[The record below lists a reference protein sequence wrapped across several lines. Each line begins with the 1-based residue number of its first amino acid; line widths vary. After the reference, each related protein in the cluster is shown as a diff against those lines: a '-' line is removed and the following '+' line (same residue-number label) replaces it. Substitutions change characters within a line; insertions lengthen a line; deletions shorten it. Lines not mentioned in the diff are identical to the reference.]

1 MYEELWT
8 EVCDYGQSVCDT
20 VLGDRD
26 QEYPQEKE
34 MKKWKMVVWGGLT
47 NSCEKKKSEKQQRKE
62 R

>member
-1 MYEELWT
+1 MGLDLIVYEELWT

-34 MKKWKMVVWGGLT
+34 MKKWKMVV
-47 NSCEKKKSEKQQRKE
+47 
-62 R
+62 